1 MSNELPYGEATP
13 HVGASDD
20 DRTGATTEPRAVAES
35 ATRTGFRDS
44 ELVIGLVAAVGTDL
58 GRVRQLLAEFL
69 NGVGYAVHEVRITQ
83 QVISALRSLPEEF
96 PGAFERFSSL
106 MDAGNEARKL
116 SGDNSILAK
125 GAISLINT
133 WRRRQTPDGRFE
145 HRPRVA
151 HLISAVKHPKEV
163 EQLRATYPQGFHLIG
178 VHADETRRRG
188 YLVKALGHGMS
199 EAEANRLMDRD
210 RDEQLDWGQRVADA
224 FHLADIFVRLDES
237 HDRLRRDLGRIVEL
251 LFGHPFV
258 TPTFDE
264 YAMFLAFAASLRSAD
279 LSRQVGAVVA
289 VDEQIVATGAND
301 CPRAEGGLYWPV
313 STGGEGVYDVANGR
327 DYMRGADSN
336 RVEQQRIIDDIVLRT
351 GFSGAD
357 EERLRSALASS
368 RIRDLTEFG
377 RVVHAEMEA
386 LLSCARARV
395 PVKGGDLF
403 STTFPCHNCAK
414 HIIAAGIR
422 RVVFIEPYPK
432 SKALEFHD
440 DSIALSGAETEG
452 DPSCQAS
459 RRVRFEPFVGIGPR
473 RFVDLFSTRLG
484 SGYPLKRKGQDGR
497 RLAWPE
503 KGRSPDLRLQML
515 PMSYL
520 ELEQAA
526 AVEFEDAAAALGKR
540 EER

>member
-1 MSNELPYGEATP
+1 MSDADAT
-13 HVGASDD
+13 
-20 DRTGATTEPRAVAES
+20 
-35 ATRTGFRDS
+35 
-44 ELVIGLVAAVGTDL
+44 
-58 GRVRQLLAEFL
+58 
-69 NGVGYAVHEVRITQ
+69 
-83 QVISALRSLPEEF
+83 
-96 PGAFERFSSL
+96 
-106 MDAGNEARKL
+106 
-116 SGDNSILAK
+116 
-125 GAISLINT
+125 
-133 WRRRQTPDGRFE
+133 
-145 HRPRVA
+145 
-151 HLISAVKHPKEV
+151 
-163 EQLRATYPQGFHLIG
+163 
-178 VHADETRRRG
+178 
-188 YLVKALGHGMS
+188 
-199 EAEANRLMDRD
+199 RLMDRD

-279 LSRQVGAVVA
+279 LSRQVGAVIA

-301 CPRAEGGLYWPV
+301 CPRADGGLYWPV
-313 STGGEGVYDVANGR
+313 TVGKEGVYDVANGR
-327 DYMRGADSN
+327 DYMRGEDSN
-336 RVEQQRIIDDIVLRT
+336 RVEQQHIIDDIVERT
-351 GFSGAD
+351 GFSGAE
-357 EERLRSALASS
+357 EERLRRALAGS

-386 LLSCARARV
+386 ILSCARVRV

-414 HIIAAGIR
+414 HIVAAGIR

-440 DSIALSGAETEG
+440 DSIVLAGAE
-452 DPSCQAS
+452 AS
-459 RRVRFEPFVGIGPR
+459 IEPACATSARVRFEPFVGVGPR

-484 SGYPLKRKGQDGR
+484 SGYPLKRKDQHGR
-497 RLAWPE
+497 RLPWPA

-526 AVEFEDAAAALGKR
+526 ALEFEDAADALRER
-540 EER
+540 EERRSQ

>member
-1 MSNELPYGEATP
+1 MPNEVADGDATP
-13 HVGASDD
+13 REGALDGGRGGS
-20 DRTGATTEPRAVAES
+20 AIEPEAVAS
-35 ATRTGFRDS
+35 QASRSGFRDS

-58 GRVRQLLAEFL
+58 GRVRQLLTEFL
-69 NGVGYAVHEVRITQ
+69 ARVGYDVHEVRITQ
-83 QVISALRSLPEEF
+83 QVIAALRPLPGEF
-96 PGAFERFSSL
+96 SGAYERLSSL
-106 MDAGNEARKL
+106 MDAGSEARKL
-116 SGDNSILAK
+116 SGVNSVLAK

-133 WRRRQTPDGRFE
+133 WRRRQTPEGVFE
-145 HRPRVA
+145 RRPRVA
-151 HLISAVKHPKEV
+151 HVISALKHPDEV
-163 EQLRATYPQGFHLIG
+163 EQLRATYPHGFYLIG
-178 VHADETRRRG
+178 VHADEARRREF
-188 YLVKALGHGMS
+188 LVKSVGQGMS
-199 EAEANRLMDRD
+199 DEEAIRLMDRD
-210 RDEQLDWGQRVADA
+210 RDEPLDWGQRLADA

-313 STGGEGVYDVANGR
+313 ATGKEGVYDVANGR
-327 DYMRGADSN
+327 DYMRGEDSN
-336 RVEQQRIIDDIVLRT
+336 RIEQQRIIDDIVLRT

-357 EERLRSALASS
+357 AEKLRGALTSS

-403 STTFPCHNCAK
+403 RTTFPCHNRAK
-414 HIIAAGIR
+414 HIIAAGIG

-440 DSIALSGAETEG
+440 DSIVLAGAETEEDCSG
-452 DPSCQAS
+452 HAS
-459 RRVRFEPFVGIGPR
+459 KRVRFEPFVGVGPR

-484 SGYPLKRKGQDGR
+484 SGYPLKRKDQEGR
-497 RLAWPE
+497 RLAWPVT
-503 KGRSPDLRLQML
+503 GRSPDLRLQML

-526 AVEFEDAAAALGKR
+526 ALEFENAADALA
-540 EER
+540 ERKER